1 MLNNEQRR
9 LESYR
14 NARKLGATSKGA
26 WFDYNELVSRGLV
39 ETVQDG
45 GLAIVSYPIAKRRG
59 LAIDS
64 YDVACQLRKIR
75 YQKTQLKEYQ
85 Y

>member
-1 MLNNEQRR
+1 MTTERR

-14 NARKLGATSKGA
+14 NARKLGATSMGA
-26 WFDYNELVSRGLV
+26 WYDYNDLISKGLV

-45 GLAIVSYPIAKRRG
+45 SLAIVSYPIAKRRG
-59 LAIDS
+59 LAIGWQE
-64 YDVACQLRKIR
+64 VATQLRKIR